1 MRPQPPQAPR
11 CGCPLGRG
19 AVVRT
24 SNGPART
31 SWIGPMCEIAPVD
44 RLAVMSLNLGLGV
57 ALACAFLTQLGFL
70 CKHRGANH
78 APAVNFQKPL
88 ASARSLFTTRWF
100 LIGLGIGFAGWGLHV
115 VALALA
121 PLSTVQAVLST
132 GVVMLAVLGNRVF
145 GFHIPRRQWAGVAM
159 TAGGL
164 LLLMVTLPTAGD
176 THTAFAASGLL
187 AFEGAMLGM
196 GALLIV
202 VPRLGAPA
210 HHHGALLGAAAGTL
224 FGVSDVA
231 LKALTGVAA
240 DGVLSIV
247 LSPWLPVA
255 IVASVLAFL
264 ASARGFQEGEAVPVI
279 ACTSTAA
286 NVTCILGG
294 VLVFG
299 DALAGGLLL
308 GAQVAAFGL
317 VAAAALLTP
326 AGHGHARPAAA

>member
-1 MRPQPPQAPR
+1 
-11 CGCPLGRG
+11 
-19 AVVRT
+19 VVT
-24 SNGPART
+24 
-31 SWIGPMCEIAPVD
+31 
-44 RLAVMSLNLGLGV
+44 LNLGLGV

-145 GFHIPRRQWAGVAM
+145 GFHIPRRQWTGVAM

-164 LLLMVTLPTAGD
+164 LLLMVTLPHATTTA
-176 THTAFAASGLL
+176 HTVAFPALL
-187 AFEGAMLGM
+187 GFEGGMLAM

-202 VPRLGAPA
+202 VPKLGTPA
-210 HHHGALLGAAAGTL
+210 RHHGAVLGAAAGTL

-231 LKALTGVAA
+231 LKALTQIAPHGPLALIA
-240 DGVLSIV
+240 
-247 LSPWLPVA
+247 SPWLLTA
-255 IVASVLAFL
+255 IMASVLAFL
-264 ASARGFQEGEAVPVI
+264 ASARGFQQGDAVPVI

-294 VLVFG
+294 IVVFG
-299 DALAGGLLL
+299 DALAGGLMLA
-308 GAQVAAFGL
+308 AQLVAFAL

-326 AGHGHARPAAA
+326 GHGHGRPAATAA